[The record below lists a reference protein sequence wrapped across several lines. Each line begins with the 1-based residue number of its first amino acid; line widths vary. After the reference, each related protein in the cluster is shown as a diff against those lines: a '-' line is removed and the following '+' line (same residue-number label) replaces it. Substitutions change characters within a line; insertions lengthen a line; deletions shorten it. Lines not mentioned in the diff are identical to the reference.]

1 MMTPVMAL
9 KKILEKEVSIYREV
23 LRLEEEKGESIINR
37 DGKQLEA
44 VTREQENLLKS
55 IGSLEE
61 ERITVIKEY
70 SRQNHLEDL
79 GRPVTLKDVVT
90 LMDEDSAHTLMG
102 LGLQLKRKLQKLGR
116 MHETNQVLIQD
127 NLEFFNLLISGLKDA
142 VAIDDGYGPGGDGK
156 QKVAGSLMFNKTV

>member
-44 VTREQENLLKS
+44 ATREQENLLKS
-55 IGSLEE
+55 IGTLEE
-61 ERITVIKEY
+61 ERISVIEEY
-70 SRQNHLEDL
+70 SRQNHLDDL
-79 GRPVTLKDVVT
+79 GRPVTLKDVVS
-90 LMDEDSAHTLMG
+90 LMDEDSAHTLLG
-102 LGLQLKRKLQKLGR
+102 LGMELTRHMQKLGR
-116 MHETNQVLIQD
+116 RHETNQVLIQD
-127 NLEFFNLLISGLKDA
+127 NLEFFSLLISGLKDA
-142 VAIDDGYGPGGDGK
+142 VSMDDGYGPQGDGK